1 MNRSTE
7 LVPASAEYLARI
19 YGLGWGLGA
28 LRELVLIPRIG
39 RLAATAAEA
48 TVMVG
53 AISLAARHA
62 TRRLGDRPPLSSRIA
77 LGALAFAG
85 FVPLELLGVRLRRIG
100 LRDYLNS
107 FATPAGAISAAA
119 FAWFALAPGRI
130 RKLFVARGRLTGA
143 NAPFRLAAHAAQRR
157 AADQRDAR

>member
-119 FAWFALAPGRI
+119 FAWFALAP
-130 RKLFVARGRLTGA
+130 
-143 NAPFRLAAHAAQRR
+143 AASGNCSSHA
-157 AADQRDAR
+157 DG